1 MGMWVENG
9 AKTNSFTIFNET
21 HDRYIYKLT
30 DMYGRDF
37 IGSIL
42 LKCFF
47 TWATST
53 AAAAS
58 VTANWRLSVNNCYTR
73 ILCNRKEITKFQNQE
88 ESIETHFQIECNDI
102 KYKAMAKKS
111 SELHKIAL

>member
-9 AKTNSFTIFNET
+9 AKTNSLTIPNET

-47 TWATST
+47 T
-53 AAAAS
+53 
-58 VTANWRLSVNNCYTR
+58 
-73 ILCNRKEITKFQNQE
+73 
-88 ESIETHFQIECNDI
+88 
-102 KYKAMAKKS
+102 
-111 SELHKIAL
+111 